1 MDLNTFQALASATAD
16 YPRVGANLTYPILG
30 LVSEAGEVAGAA
42 KRIDRDDG
50 GVLTQ
55 ERRNEIAAELGDTL
69 WYLSQVAYE
78 LEIPLEDIATGVLA
92 KLSDRAARGV
102 IHGKGDKR

>member
-1 MDLNTFQALASATAD
+1 MDLNTFQIQAGATAT
-16 YPRVGANLTYPILG
+16 YPRLGDNLTYPILG

-50 GVLTQ
+50 GVLTP
-55 ERRNEIAAELGDTL
+55 ERRGEIAAELGDVF

-78 LEIPLEDIATGVLA
+78 LDIPLEDIATSVLA
-92 KLSDRAARGV
+92 KLSDRVARGV